1 MHWLPALCTGVPDRG
16 VEYADQGRGMKTAY
30 DVIVIG
36 GGPAGALA
44 ARTTAQ
50 AGLATLLLEK
60 RQEIGSPVRCGEAV
74 GRDTVARFLPLDAR
88 WIAAEIDTFS
98 LSNAQGDCVVLPPL
112 EETLVLERKIFDR
125 ELVHAARQAGAD
137 VMVKA
142 RATGLLHDGQGVA
155 GVSVMVQGEPHDI
168 PARIVIGADGTEA
181 QSTRWAGLTGNP
193 PLRDYFSAVQYLLS
207 GVDIPPRICQY
218 HLGQSLAPGGYVW
231 VFPKG
236 PGKANVG
243 LVLAADAHVPTSAI
257 GLLDAFVAA
266 RFPQASPLAQVVGG
280 IHVTNT
286 LARMVTDGYMAVGD
300 AAHQADPLTGGG
312 ITNGMHGGLFA
323 GEVAVAAVRAGDV
336 SARFLH
342 RYEERWDAEFGR
354 LYRRLLRIRR
364 AVRQLPSDA
373 TARMITQATRLD
385 TSHVGLR
392 DLFTVI
398 LKSYPSLLIEV
409 LPYFLGQ

>member
-1 MHWLPALCTGVPDRG
+1 
-16 VEYADQGRGMKTAY
+16 MKSAY

-36 GGPAGALA
+36 GGPAGATA

-112 EETLVLERKIFDR
+112 EETLVLERKLFDR
-125 ELVHAARQAGAD
+125 ELVHAARQAGTD

-142 RATGLLHDGQGVA
+142 RATGLLRDEQGIA
-155 GVSVMVQGEPHDI
+155 GVSVVVQGEPRDI
-168 PARIVIGADGTEA
+168 SARIVIGADGTEA
-181 QSTRWAGLTGNP
+181 QSTRWAGLAGNP

-207 GVDIPPRICQY
+207 GVDIAPRICQY
-218 HLGQSLAPGGYVW
+218 HLGESLAPGGYAW

-243 LVLAADAHVPTSAI
+243 LVMAADAHAPGPAI

-266 RFPQASPLAQVVGG
+266 RFPQASPLSQIVGG

-323 GEVAVAAVRAGDV
+323 GEVAVAAIHAGNV
-336 SARFLH
+336 SAPFLH
-342 RYEERWDAEFGR
+342 RYEERWEAEFGR
-354 LYRRLLRIRR
+354 LYRRLLRIRH
-364 AVRQLPSDA
+364 AVRKLPPDA
-373 TARMITQATRLD
+373 MARMITQATQLD

-392 DLFTVI
+392 DLFAVV
-398 LKSYPSLLIEV
+398 LKSYPPLLIEA
-409 LPYFLGQ
+409 LPYFLDFGF

>member
-1 MHWLPALCTGVPDRG
+1 
-16 VEYADQGRGMKTAY
+16 MKTAY

-36 GGPAGALA
+36 GGPAGAIA

-60 RQEIGSPVRCGEAV
+60 RQEMGSPVRCGEAV
-74 GRDTVARFLPLDAR
+74 GRDTLARFIPLDPR

-98 LSNAQGDCVVLPPL
+98 LSNVQGDCVVLPPL
-112 EETLVLERKIFDR
+112 EETLVLERKLFDR
-125 ELVHAARQAGAD
+125 ELVHTARQAGAD

-142 RATGLLHDGQGVA
+142 RATGLLRDDQGVA
-155 GVSVMVQGEPHDI
+155 GVSVVVQGEPCDVS
-168 PARIVIGADGTEA
+168 ARIVIGADGTEA

-218 HLGQSLAPGGYVW
+218 HLGESLAPGGYAW

-236 PGKANVG
+236 EDKANVG
-243 LVLAADAHVPTSAI
+243 LVTAADSHAAVPA
-257 GLLDAFVAA
+257 LAMLDTFVAA
-266 RFPQASPLAQVVGG
+266 HFPQASPLAQIVGG

-286 LARMVTDGYMAVGD
+286 LSRMVTDGYMAVGD

-323 GEVAVAAVRAGDV
+323 GEVAIAAVRAGDV
-336 SARFLH
+336 SASFLH
-342 RYEERWDAEFGR
+342 RYEERWEAEFGR

-364 AVRQLPSDA
+364 AVRKLPPDA
-373 TARMITQATRLD
+373 MARMIAQAAQLD
-385 TSHVGLR
+385 TTHVSLR
-392 DLFTVI
+392 DLFAVV
-398 LKSYPSLLIEV
+398 LKSYPPLLIEA
-409 LPYFLGQ
+409 LPYFLDFGF